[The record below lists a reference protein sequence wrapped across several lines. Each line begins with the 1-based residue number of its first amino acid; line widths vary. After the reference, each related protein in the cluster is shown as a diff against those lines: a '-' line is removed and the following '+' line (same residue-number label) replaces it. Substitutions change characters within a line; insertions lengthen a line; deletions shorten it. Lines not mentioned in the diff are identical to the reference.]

1 MKFVYLIVAL
11 VFMGC
16 TKVQPPAEEPLPVAV
31 PKNVEV
37 PSVKK
42 VMDAKKLEAKKAEVK
57 KEAAQTKEVF
67 EEPKTIKRVGGDIPT
82 SCFMWSDGCN
92 VCTKVGDGTKAS
104 CTTNE
109 CSNKMFSC
117 LQWY

>member
-16 TKVQPPAEEPLPVAV
+16 TQVQPPAEEPLPVAV

-42 VMDAKKLEAKKAEVK
+42 VMDAKKVDVK
-57 KEAAQTKEVF
+57 KETVQTKEVF
-67 EEPKTIKRVGGDIPT
+67 EEPKTIKRVEGDIPA
-82 SCFMWSDGCN
+82 SCFIWSDGCN

-104 CTTNE
+104 CTTND